1 MLHERHYAP
10 EAILSRLQEM
20 EELWED
26 LLASCQDKWAKLQA
40 AYKVMPVITGMPVVG
55 SWCLFQR

>member
-55 SWCLFQR
+55 S